1 MKMFYKKSLLT
12 LMCSTALLLS
22 ACNDDDDKDE
32 YSSGKTYQSEL
43 NYSQDTLA
51 EASSIKVMT
60 YLMPNVQGKNA
71 KATAMVMFPKTPKP
85 ENGWRVVIWAHGTTG
100 IGDSCAPSNNPF
112 NERFE
117 ILANS
122 LLKEGYVVVAPDYEG
137 LGTSGIHPYLNLS
150 SAAKSATYAVD
161 AVQEKYGKDLNK
173 SWMSIGQSQ
182 GGHASL
188 AIAEFANANADYKGA
203 VATAPASSLGY
214 IITQVAPLAIAQIA
228 AGEKT
233 GAYPPGAS
241 IAVYSELLAYAAYT
255 GVGIRAYDPQFNL
268 STIFEDGAKL
278 IAEKAEGTTGDNGQC
293 LQPLM
298 NEFMTD
304 IGTFLAKNTDK
315 TILDYPGLKDGFEK
329 DPVVAK
335 FLVDNQ
341 PATKKLNKPLYVVQ
355 GQLDTAVPYQVTQ
368 GLVQQL
374 NALGTTPP
382 AILDI
387 VEGAGHTQ
395 AIVQKNTEVVAF
407 VKKHMPAR

>member
-32 YSSGKTYQSEL
+32 YSSGRTYQSEL

-85 ENGWRVVIWAHGTTG
+85 ENGWRVVVWAHGTTG

-161 AVQEKYGKDLNK
+161 AVQEKYGKYLNK

-188 AIAEFANANADYKGA
+188 AIAEFANANPDYKGA

-268 STIFEDGAKL
+268 SSIFEDGAKL

-395 AIVQKNTEVVAF
+395 AIVQKNAEVVAF
-407 VKKHMPAR
+407 VKKHMPVR